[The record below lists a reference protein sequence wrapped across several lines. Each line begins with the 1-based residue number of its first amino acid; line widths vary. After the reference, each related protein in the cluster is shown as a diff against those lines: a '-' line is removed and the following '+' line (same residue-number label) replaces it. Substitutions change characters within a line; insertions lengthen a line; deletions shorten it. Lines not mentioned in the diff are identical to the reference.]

1 MNCASRFNLIQL
13 IDHPLLSS
21 PLIVSLVVVV
31 VIVVN
36 LNNSH
41 LEVSGVSEIILMRNE
56 GISLEFQEGP

>member
-1 MNCASRFNLIQL
+1 LI
-13 IDHPLLSS
+13 LLSS
-21 PLIVSLVVVV
+21 PLIVSLVVIVV
-31 VIVVN
+31 VVVN